1 MAEKNALS
9 RRDIGIAGENAVA
22 DYLKKQGYIIKE
34 RNFRAGRSGEI
45 DIIAYDGKY
54 TCFVEVKTRTGLE
67 YGMPSESVTR
77 EKQKTIAR
85 LACVYLQRH
94 GLYTSDVRFDV
105 IEVAAESRGGTFTV
119 KSINHIKDAFRQ

>member
-1 MAEKNALS
+1 MAEKTAVD
-9 RRDIGIAGENAVA
+9 RRSMGIAGENAVA

-34 RNFRAGRSGEI
+34 RNFRIGRSGEI
-45 DIIAYDGKY
+45 DIIARDGMY
-54 TCFVEVKTRTGLE
+54 TCFIEVKTRTGLK
-67 YGMPSESVTR
+67 YGMPSEAVTR
-77 EKQKTIAR
+77 DRQRSMAR

-105 IEVAAESRGGTFTV
+105 VEVSVESAGEGIRV